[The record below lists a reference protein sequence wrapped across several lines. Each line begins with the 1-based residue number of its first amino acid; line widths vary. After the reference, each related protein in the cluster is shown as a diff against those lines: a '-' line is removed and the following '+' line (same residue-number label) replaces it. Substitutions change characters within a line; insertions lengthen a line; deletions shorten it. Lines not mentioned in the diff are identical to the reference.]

1 MNILERLAAIFSAPE
16 TLADLKRRVEKLED
30 MPARYHA
37 REPKVFIVADDQ
49 EKMTVKDKA
58 SDDR

>member
-16 TLADLKRRVEKLED
+16 HLADLKRRVEKLED
-30 MPARYHA
+30 MPARYQA

-49 EKMTVKDKA
+49 KKMSMKDT
-58 SDDR
+58 DDAR